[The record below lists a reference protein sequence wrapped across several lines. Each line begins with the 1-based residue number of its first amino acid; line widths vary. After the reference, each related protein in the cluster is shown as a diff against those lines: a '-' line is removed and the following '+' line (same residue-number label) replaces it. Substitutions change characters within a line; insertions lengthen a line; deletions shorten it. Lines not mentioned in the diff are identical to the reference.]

1 MTDHHRHSRELGPG
15 RVSGMGLTGLG
26 TCQVIDGSVV
36 SFCLLLS
43 LHANLPLADVIKPRA
58 TQCPGLGLSVAAPQ
72 GRGPGALA
80 LLRGG
85 LPSREV
91 LREEVV
97 VVAEEEK
104 VVVGVEEEEE
114 RVVEEAGMLEKE
126 EAVVVQW

>member
-1 MTDHHRHSRELGPG
+1 MTDHHRHSTELGSG

-43 LHANLPLADVIKPRA
+43 LHANLPLADVIKRRA
-58 TQCPGLGLSVAAPQ
+58 TQ
-72 GRGPGALA
+72 
-80 LLRGG
+80 
-85 LPSREV
+85 EV
-91 LREEVV
+91 VDGEEVV

-114 RVVEEAGMLEKE
+114 RVVEEAEMLEKE